1 MILVFLS
8 SSTSLYRSHHC
19 RHASVLSSNSFIIQ
33 ERHVFLTIYSCIY
46 YLPTFFLFSG
56 FYTDS
61 LPCGLRLHCSIH
73 VALLY
78 KTWMKVKQQEQNVL
92 LPTLS
97 FFSLEKIGWKSMGEK
112 IHFFHSKFTCVSIR
126 YYGLGAK
133 NQVHFN
139 KYIPPKCTNIALNKV
154 NIESSLNTRLKMT
167 FFSCVWPYVYVEF
180 VQII

>member
-1 MILVFLS
+1 MVRCSVFASSLGEVYYYIEKNRKHRLTLILFSLFLSVCFFPFFTFSFLFSFLLTSFCLCVTMILVFLS

-61 LPCGLRLHCSIH
+61 LPCGLRLHCFIH

-78 KTWMKVKQQEQNVL
+78 KT
-92 LPTLS
+92 
-97 FFSLEKIGWKSMGEK
+97 
-112 IHFFHSKFTCVSIR
+112 
-126 YYGLGAK
+126 
-133 NQVHFN
+133 
-139 KYIPPKCTNIALNKV
+139 
-154 NIESSLNTRLKMT
+154 
-167 FFSCVWPYVYVEF
+167 
-180 VQII
+180 